1 MRGATRGRRV
11 LRRRPAFTL
20 YRVIVRQLANVD
32 LATLLAG
39 IQWWQLIV
47 AIVVMIVGWI
57 LGRVARRT
65 VLALFVRVPGLPQSG
80 AYPAARIA
88 EYLIVA
94 LGIGVAL
101 AILGANIQPL
111 LAVVI
116 IVAVIA
122 VLVLRGTADNFTAGV
137 LIQSENPVRIG
148 DEIQVDTPGGAIIGT
163 VTELTA
169 RAAILVTADGRTVA
183 VPNAKLLGD
192 SVVNHTLHGARRSE
206 VQFRLARAEGEAV
219 DDLLARVVRA
229 TAAVPGIRAEPAP
242 RTLATT
248 VLQGRITAVV
258 QFWHDPAQG
267 VVVKS
272 DVVRALAATFAD
284 QGVEATVMSVQK

>member
-1 MRGATRGRRV
+1 MRTRT
-11 LRRRPAFTL
+11 P
-20 YRVIVRQLANVD
+20 YRGVVRQLANVD

-39 IQWWQLIV
+39 IQWWQIVV
-47 AIVVMIVGWI
+47 AIIVMVTGWI
-57 LGRVARRT
+57 LGRFARKA
-65 VLALFVRVPGLPQSG
+65 VLALFARAPSLPASA

-137 LIQSENPVRIG
+137 LIQSENPVRLG
-148 DEIQVDTPGGAIIGT
+148 DEIQVDTPGGALVGT

-169 RAAILVTADGRTVA
+169 RAVFVLTADGRTVV

-206 VQFRLARAEGEAV
+206 VQFRLARADGDPV
-219 DDLLARVVRA
+219 DVVLARVVRVV
-229 TAAVPGIRAEPAP
+229 AAVPGVAAEPAP

-267 VVVKS
+267 LLVKS
-272 DVVRALAATFAD
+272 DVVRALASTFAD
-284 QGVEATVMSVQK
+284 LGVEATVMSVQK

>member
-1 MRGATRGRRV
+1 MAGVLRGRSA
-11 LRRRPAFTL
+11 LAL
-20 YRVIVRQLANVD
+20 YRVIVRHLANVD
-32 LATLLAG
+32 LTTLLTG

-47 AIVVMIVGWI
+47 AVIVMIVGWI
-57 LGRVARRT
+57 LGRFTRKA
-65 VLALFVRVPGLPQSG
+65 VLALFARAPSLPQAA
-80 AYPAARIA
+80 AYPAARIG
-88 EYLIVA
+88 EYLVVA

-116 IVAVIA
+116 IVAVVA

-148 DEIQVDTPGGAIIGT
+148 DEIQVDTPGGAVVGT

-169 RAAILVTADGRTVA
+169 RAVILLAADGRTVV

-206 VQFRLARAEGEAV
+206 IQIRLPRSDGEAI
-219 DDLLARVVRA
+219 DDLLSRVVEA
-229 TAAVPGIRAEPAP
+229 TAAVPGVQAPAP
-242 RTLATT
+242 RTLATA
-248 VLQGRITAVV
+248 VLQGKVTAVV

-267 VVVKS
+267 VVVRS
-272 DVVRALAATFAD
+272 DVVRALATAFAD
-284 QGVEATVMSVQK
+284 RGVEATVMSVQK